1 MKEMCCFVTERLIT
15 MRRYEFINSILWS
28 DKNNISS
35 AGMIEKLVVTFLNR
49 KIISNDHYWSTKYP
63 QKTKGTNYRLKCS
76 NHSIL
81 GPHLYETLC
90 VEGGLDF
97 LKICVD
103 I

>member
-1 MKEMCCFVTERLIT
+1 MSNHRKKSWSNIAINRIMKEMCCFVTERLIT

-63 QKTKGTNYRLKCS
+63 
-76 NHSIL
+76 
-81 GPHLYETLC
+81 
-90 VEGGLDF
+90 
-97 LKICVD
+97 
-103 I
+103 